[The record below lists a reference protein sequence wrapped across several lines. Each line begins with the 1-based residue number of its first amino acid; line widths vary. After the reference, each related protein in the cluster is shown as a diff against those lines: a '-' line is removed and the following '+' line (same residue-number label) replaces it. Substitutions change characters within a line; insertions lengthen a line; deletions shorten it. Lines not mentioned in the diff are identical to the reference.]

1 MKISMPKFGS
11 KTRIDNLSLNHL
23 PAQWWVLIIVGG
35 ILCAAGVFMTA
46 RYTLVHTTMHSDF
59 TNDYR
64 AAQALRAGNSIYG
77 ATNDHPPFMTFMFV
91 PLTLLPYRSAFLLW
105 SLLSLCFY
113 IFSIWC
119 VVRTLRIETALSWTP
134 LLLGTALCWYPFLA
148 HVALGQVSL
157 FLLVCLIGGWGSL
170 RREQDWLAGGL
181 FGFATAVKLFPGLVI
196 LYLLLRKRWKA
207 LGTMALV
214 ALSCSLLPL
223 LAISPK
229 DFALYFLE
237 VAPRNAAR
245 CAVFPVNSSLTGAF
259 SKLFLEG
266 AWIQPLVNVPWLAR
280 LLIVASSLLV
290 LAGLCWQLWRL
301 PLTQWGDDFAFAY
314 VCVAMILL
322 SPISWQ
328 HVFPLLLLP
337 FGLLVKVQQVYP
349 RQQLRT
355 LSLLA
360 FTLLSL
366 PDVEI
371 AKVLMQ
377 MFSPYR
383 MPWFAALVFLAPT
396 AGLFLLWYLL
406 DRSVNSLDQGRDSC
420 TNNNVVVSS

>member
-1 MKISMPKFGS
+1 MKISIPKFGS
-11 KTRIDNLSLNHL
+11 KARIDNYSLNHS
-23 PAQWWVLIIVGG
+23 PAKWWLLVVVGG

-64 AAQALRAGNSIYG
+64 AAQALCAGNSIYG
-77 ATNDHPPFMTFMFV
+77 ATNAHPPFMAFMFA

-105 SLLSLCFY
+105 SLLSLGFY
-113 IFSIWC
+113 IFSLWC
-119 VVRTLRIETALSWTP
+119 VVRTLRIEIALYWMP

-148 HVALGQVSL
+148 HIALGQVSL
-157 FLLVCLIGGWGSL
+157 LLLVCLIGGWGSL
-170 RREQDWLAGGL
+170 RRGQDWLAGGL
-181 FGFATAVKLFPGLVI
+181 FGFATAMKLFPGLVV

-207 LGTMALV
+207 LSAMALMTFF
-214 ALSCSLLPL
+214 CSLLPL
-223 LAISPK
+223 LAISPQ

-259 SKLFLEG
+259 SKLFSEG
-266 AWIQPLVNVPWLAR
+266 AWIQPLVDAPWLAH
-280 LLIVASSLLV
+280 LLIGVSSLLV
-290 LAGLCWQLWRL
+290 LVGLCWQLWRL
-301 PLTQWGDDFAFAY
+301 PPTQRGDDFAFAY

-337 FGLLVKVQQVYP
+337 FGLLVKAQQVHP
-349 RQQLRT
+349 RQRLRT

-360 FTLLSL
+360 FILLSL

-377 MFSPYR
+377 TFSPYR
-383 MPWFAALVFLAPT
+383 MSWFAALVFLSPT

-406 DRSVNSLDQGRDSC
+406 GQSVNSLDQGRDSR
-420 TNNNVVVSS
+420 TNNNVVASS